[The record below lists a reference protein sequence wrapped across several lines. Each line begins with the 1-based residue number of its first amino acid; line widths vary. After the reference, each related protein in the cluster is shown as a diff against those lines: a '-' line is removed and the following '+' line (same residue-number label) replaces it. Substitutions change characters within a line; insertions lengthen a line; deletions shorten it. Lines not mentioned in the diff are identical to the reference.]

1 MAVLMSRVPLNSMT
15 FSIFMVFYAI
25 MHMLVLNIFDVLLDW
40 VLVMMTMTMTV
51 VTTVVTMSM
60 SMMSV
65 RPVEGIS
72 GRNYMARAAWI
83 AEGITVVM
91 MSLVSGFISGT
102 VSGIVRG

>member
-40 VLVMMTMTMTV
+40 VLVMMTMTV

-60 SMMSV
+60 RAV
-65 RPVEGIS
+65 RAVEGIS

>member
-40 VLVMMTMTMTV
+40 VLVMMTMTV

-60 SMMSV
+60 MSV
-65 RPVEGIS
+65 RAVEGIS

>member
-40 VLVMMTMTMTV
+40 VLVMMTMTV

-65 RPVEGIS
+65 RAVEGIS